1 MALATLK
8 YSQAMR
14 FTGEQWGGLKKAAS
28 RFRVMGRQ
36 NAQRQIN
43 QLFMAYFGLIDDP
56 VSSATM
62 GAMIA
67 DRMQQKE
74 RLADET

>member
-8 YSQAMR
+8 HSQQMR
-14 FTGEQWGGLKKAAS
+14 FTGEQWGGLKRAAN
-28 RFRVMGRQ
+28 RFRVTGRQ

-62 GAMIA
+62 GTMIA

>member
-8 YSQAMR
+8 YSQQMR
-14 FTGEQWGGLKKAAS
+14 FTGEQWGGLKRAAS
-28 RFRVMGRQ
+28 RFRVTGRQ

-62 GAMIA
+62 GVMIA

>member
-8 YSQAMR
+8 HSQQMR
-14 FTGEQWGGLKKAAS
+14 FTGEQWGGLKRAAS
-28 RFRVMGRQ
+28 RFRMTGRQ

-56 VSSATM
+56 VSSAMM
-62 GAMIA
+62 GMMIA

-74 RLADET
+74 RLADEA